1 MRLILSLLSR
11 ARRLHGALNSETT
24 TRQWWVT
31 FPVAVA
37 VAGLGYAMPAFAGDD
52 VALALLTVGVAAIAP
67 LVSRVAA
74 YTGDAKYENADVYIV
89 AAMHRRERVWRAYIG
104 TLMDAKEERYDW
116 ARDADGN
123 LYDVQSGRCEGTVM
137 RDAVSAIK
145 GLQGASSTDNTG
157 DDAIGGI
164 DVCKDSSGDRNIEV
178 CADNTDPD

>member
-1 MRLILSLLSR
+1 MRLILLLLSR
-11 ARRLHGALNSETT
+11 ARVLHGCLSSTT
-24 TRQWWVT
+24 TRRQWWVT

-123 LYDVQSGRCEGTVM
+123 LYDVQSGRCEGVVM
-137 RDAVSAIK
+137 REAVAAIK
-145 GLQGASSTDNTG
+145 ELQGAGGTDNAPLG
-157 DDAIGGI
+157 L
-164 DVCKDSSGDRNIEV
+164 VSGDIEI
-178 CADNTDPD
+178 CADNTDREGR